1 LSPHWDVIVIGG
13 GHAGCEAAHV
23 AWRAGART
31 LLLTHKLETIGEM
44 SCNPAMGGLGKGH
57 LIREIDA
64 MDGLMGRVSDQAAIQ
79 YRLLNR
85 SKGPAVR
92 GPRAQIDRGLY
103 RSAMQAALT
112 ESVGLSIE
120 AAAVE
125 DLIVEDGRVAGVSDD
140 RGCTWRARAV
150 ILTTGTFLKGV
161 IHRGNERIPAGRIG
175 DQPSV
180 GLSDRL
186 YGLDLRMGRLKTG
199 TPARLEYDSIA
210 WDRLEMQAADAA
222 PSRFSFL
229 EAGPVL
235 PQIACGVTATT
246 EATHRIIAENLG
258 ESAVYGGRLS
268 GKGPRYCPS
277 IEDKVVRFA
286 DKTSHQ
292 VFLEPEGLPGNPDG
306 QTVYPN
312 GVSTSVS
319 EATQLAFLRTMPGLE
334 QVQVRRYGYA
344 IEYDYVDPTSLHPT
358 LELRAL
364 PGLYLAGQINGT
376 TGYEEAGAQGLMA
389 GLNAA
394 RAAGGQDG
402 IVLGR
407 DQAYI
412 GVMIDDLITRGVT
425 EPYRMFTSRAEFRL
439 TLRADNADQRLTPLA
454 IHLGLV
460 GPARRQTFESKAEIL
475 ARARQLMT
483 ETELTPN
490 QANRLGLKVNQDGQ
504 RRSLSQLL
512 TYPGASLATF
522 AAAWPEIDTWSPE
535 VSEQIEID
543 AAYAGYLGRQAAD
556 AEALRRDEAL
566 VIPAD
571 LDFAAVGGL
580 SNEVREKLIAV
591 RPRTLGQAG
600 RIEGVT
606 PGALTALLAHVRRA
620 RSDAAA

>member
-1 LSPHWDVIVIGG
+1 LSQPWDVIVIGG
-13 GHAGCEAAHV
+13 GHAGCEAAHA

-31 LLLTHKLETIGEM
+31 LLLTHRLETIGEM

-92 GPRAQIDRGLY
+92 GPRSQIDRGLY
-103 RSAMQAALT
+103 RAAMQAALA
-112 ESVGLSIE
+112 ESAGLAVE
-120 AAAVE
+120 AAAIE
-125 DLIVEDGRVAGVSDD
+125 DLIVEDGRVAGVVDD
-140 RGCTWRARAV
+140 QGRCWRACSV
-150 ILTTGTFLKGV
+150 VLTTGTFLKGV
-161 IHRGNERIPAGRIG
+161 IHRGEERIPAGRIG
-175 DQPSV
+175 DQPSI

-186 YGLDLRMGRLKTG
+186 YGLALRMGRLKTG
-199 TPARLEYDSIA
+199 TPARLEAASIA
-210 WDRLEMQAADAA
+210 WSQLEMQQADNT
-222 PSRFSFL
+222 PSRFSFMTR
-229 EAGPVL
+229 GPMLDQVS
-235 PQIACGVTATT
+235 CGVTHTN
-246 EATHRIIAENLG
+246 EETHRIIARNLG

-292 VFLEPEGLPGNPDG
+292 VFLEPEGLPGNLDG

-319 EATQLAFLRTMPGLE
+319 EATQLAFLQTMPGLE
-334 QVQVRRYGYA
+334 QVRVRRYGYA

-358 LELRAL
+358 LELRSL
-364 PGLYLAGQINGT
+364 PGLFLAGQINGT
-376 TGYEEAGAQGLMA
+376 TGYEEAGAQGLIA

-402 IVLGR
+402 LVLGR

-412 GVMIDDLITRGVT
+412 GVMIDDLVTRGVT

-454 IHLGLV
+454 INLGLV
-460 GPARRQTFESKAEIL
+460 GPERRQAFESKAESL
-475 ARARQLMT
+475 TGARLLMGK
-483 ETELTPN
+483 TELTPN
-490 QANRLGLKVNQDGQ
+490 EANSLGLNVNQDGQ

-512 TYPGASLATF
+512 AYPGASLKVF
-522 AAAWPEIDTWSPE
+522 AASWPSISDWPAD
-535 VSEQIEID
+535 VAEQVEID
-543 AAYAGYLGRQAAD
+543 AAYAGYLGRQTAD

-571 LDFAAVGGL
+571 LDFDAVGGL
-580 SNEVREKLIAV
+580 SNEVREKLTTV

-606 PGALTALLAHVRRA
+606 PGALTALLAHVRRV
-620 RSDAAA
+620 RQEAAA